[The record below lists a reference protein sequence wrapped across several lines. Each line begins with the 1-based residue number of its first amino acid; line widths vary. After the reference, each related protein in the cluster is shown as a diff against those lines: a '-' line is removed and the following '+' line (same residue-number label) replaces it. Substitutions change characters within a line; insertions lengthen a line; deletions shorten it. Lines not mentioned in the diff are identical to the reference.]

1 MTGDDFIYKSQD
13 VNYLGFLEAQLRD
26 LHGIATLAYELIQ
39 NADDVPAENGRSQA
53 TWLSFD
59 VTDDA
64 LVVENDAVFRPVDFE
79 RLQSI
84 ASGAKREEVGTT
96 GAFGLGFIAVYQVTD
111 APEIFSSGRHWII
124 RPDAPPER
132 RIQERQAKTEGT
144 QFRLPW
150 AFDEASLVRRTLRA
164 EAIRPEQLDGFAAT
178 IGEAIELAALFLRHL
193 KVMQVKRNGSVVTRI
208 ERLTGVDHQIVLKDN
223 TGRTVT
229 WLLFEADFTAEAERL
244 RAQYS
249 WQIEATRSHQVR
261 LAVPV
266 AGLDGPGRLFAGLPT
281 DSTLPLPLHVNA
293 DFFPT
298 TDRKRIHFDGGY
310 QAEWNRVAIQC
321 AARIVAHNFDT
332 LRQQLDPTQF
342 WHLLHK
348 MVEAERMAAEG
359 QLPAVF
365 ASFWQA
371 VAPSLKIEPIVY
383 TSTGEWQ
390 LAAEVRLV
398 TRPTATWLLEAL
410 GIAVVHPDLAP
421 YFGLMRRPEIGT
433 AELTIPDIAAAL
445 NRAGLARPVPLYQ
458 APPFLRSLE
467 AWRELWDLVDALLG
481 RVPRPGEK
489 ESALTALSHCALVL
503 TDTMT
508 LARLNRVYRGTAET
522 KILFPDVAWIHDQLP
537 GDTFPG
543 RFMPNFGVR
552 QAVDLLA
559 EMPIDQ
565 LEAAWRRGRLDLPR
579 LFRWFESQQIEIL
592 ADDPSLRPEI
602 CRLPLVPVAGELRP
616 LADLYMPGGFE
627 DPLKLAGVVDLA
639 AIGGR
644 RQFLRDLGVAELDFD
659 SYVHAQLPRVLA
671 QNPDLPSDAR
681 HRLVQL
687 LAERLGEIRDD
698 EALQE
703 QLAQLP
709 LIACMDGT
717 FRAANTVYASREVVA
732 LLGERVHV
740 AEPVESKAVQALH
753 RWLGVRDEPAAEDI
767 VQALLAIS
775 HEWGDT
781 PLDASSEATVRQRWQ
796 RLNTLLEE
804 GQTTARALAPLQ
816 GQKVIPNRRH
826 VLTRP
831 DHLFLADRADLAAQF
846 MELEDYLLA
855 PEEELAPVMSAV
867 GVRPLSQA
875 VQLQI
880 VAAAGAIPEPA
891 VQERIANRR
900 SLIERLLQAE
910 TTANYGALNTTFLD
924 KLRVLKVPQLR
935 IRYRLTAGAKSLETK
950 PETVAVKLL
959 SVSPEQLGVNGASVL
974 YLSDSQEGVPWAAV
988 ARELAM
994 GIKGDGA
1001 IGGLAIGIREV
1012 LAAETFAAA
1021 EQVLDE
1027 LGYL

>member
-1 MTGDDFIYKSQD
+1 MTGNDFTYKPQD

-26 LHGIATLAYELIQ
+26 LQGIATLAYELIQ
-39 NADDVPAENGRSQA
+39 NADDVQAENGRPQT

-59 VTDDA
+59 VSDDA
-64 LVVENDAVFRPVDFE
+64 LVVANDGVFRPVDFE

-84 ASGAKREEVGTT
+84 ASGAKREEAGTT

-111 APEIFSSGRHWII
+111 APEIFSGGRHWII

-132 RIQERQAKTEGT
+132 RIRERQVETEGT

-150 AFDEASLVRRTLRA
+150 AFDEASLLRRTLRA

-178 IGEAIELAALFLRHL
+178 IGEALELAALFLRQL
-193 KVMQVKRNGSVVTRI
+193 KVLEVKRNGSVVKRI
-208 ERLTGVDHQIVLKDN
+208 ERLAGADQQIVLRDN
-223 TGRTVT
+223 TGRMVT
-229 WLLFEADFTAEAERL
+229 WLLFDGDFAAEAERL
-244 RAQYS
+244 RAQYP
-249 WQIEATRSHQVR
+249 WQIEATRGHQVR

-266 AGLDGPGRLFAGLPT
+266 AGLAGPGRLFAVLPT

-298 TDRKRIHFDGGY
+298 TDRKRIHFEGGY
-310 QAEWNRVAIQC
+310 QAEWNRAAIEG
-321 AARIVAHNFDT
+321 AARILAQNFDK
-332 LRQQLDPTQF
+332 LRQQLGSTEL
-342 WHLLHK
+342 WHLLQK
-348 MVEAERMAAEG
+348 MAEAERGAGQGELPGVLAA
-359 QLPAVF
+359 
-365 ASFWQA
+365 FWTA
-371 VAPSLKIEPIVY
+371 VAPSLKTEPILY
-383 TSTGEWQ
+383 TSTGEWR
-390 LAAEVRLV
+390 LAAGVRLV
-398 TRPTATWLLEAL
+398 SRPTAIWLLEGL
-410 GIAVVHPDLAP
+410 EIAVAHPDLAP

-433 AELTIPDIAAAL
+433 ADLTIQDIADAFI
-445 NRAGLARPVPLYQ
+445 RMGLARPAPLYQ

-467 AWRELWDLVDALLG
+467 AWRELWDLVGAMLG
-481 RVPRPGEK
+481 RAPRPADR
-489 ESALTALSHCALVL
+489 ESALKALNRCALVL

-522 KILFPDVAWIHDQLP
+522 RALFPDVAWVHDSVP
-537 GDTFPG
+537 IDTFPG
-543 RFMPNFGVR
+543 PFVHNFGVR

-565 LEAAWRRGRLDLPR
+565 LEAAWRRGQLDLPR

-592 ADDPSLRPEI
+592 ADDPSLRTEI

-616 LADLYMPGGFE
+616 LADLYVPGGFE

-644 RQFLRDLGVAELDFD
+644 RQFLRDLGVGELDFD
-659 SYVHAQLPRVLA
+659 SYVHSQLPRVLA

-687 LAERLGEIRDD
+687 LAERLGEIGDD

-703 QLAQLP
+703 QLSQLP
-709 LIACMDGT
+709 LIACMDGA
-717 FRAANTVYASREVVA
+717 FRAANTVYASREVIE

-740 AEPVESKAVQALH
+740 AEPVDSRAVRALH
-753 RWLGVRDEPAAEDI
+753 RWLGVRDEPAAADI
-767 VQALLAIS
+767 VLALLATGN
-775 HEWGDT
+775 EWGDT
-781 PLDASSEATVRQRWQ
+781 PLDASTGAAVRQRWQ

-804 GQTTARALAPLQ
+804 GQITAGKLAPLQ
-816 GQKVIPNRRH
+816 GQKVIPNRCH

-831 DHLFLADRADLAAQF
+831 THLFFADRPDLAAQF
-846 MELEDYLLA
+846 AELDDYLL
-855 PEEELAPVMSAV
+855 PPDEELARGMSAV

-875 VQLQI
+875 VQVEI
-880 VAAAGAIPEPA
+880 VAAAGVTPDSA
-891 VQERIANRR
+891 VQERIARR
-900 SLIERLLQAE
+900 RPLIERLLQAE
-910 TTANYGALNTTFLD
+910 TTADQGALNTTFLD
-924 KLRVLKVPQLR
+924 KLRVLKVPQLQ
-935 IRYRLTAGAKSLETK
+935 IRYRLPAGAETLTTE
-950 PETVAVKLL
+950 PEMVVVKLV
-959 SVSPEQLGVNGASVL
+959 SVNSATIL
-974 YLSDSQEGVPWAAV
+974 YVSDDQELVPWAAV

-994 GIKGDGA
+994 AIKGDGA

-1021 EQVLDE
+1021 EEVLDE